1 MKPCNQC
8 PWRLENQGKRHS
20 HSFYTKKNL
29 TRLWNLLRR
38 GGAPQSCHM
47 TDPSHPD
54 HLAVGCKET
63 AEARECPGSVILVLR
78 EVRQMA
84 DENNV
89 VKAKRIEEYRRSR
102 KRGLTQAG
110 LAYWLLARI
119 QLGGV
124 PLIGGPK
131 LPDVEEDD
139 AVGLPVYLRG

>member
-1 MKPCNQC
+1 
-8 PWRLENQGKRHS
+8 
-20 HSFYTKKNL
+20 
-29 TRLWNLLRR
+29 
-38 GGAPQSCHM
+38 
-47 TDPSHPD
+47 
-54 HLAVGCKET
+54 
-63 AEARECPGSVILVLR
+63 
-78 EVRQMA
+78 MA